1 MEAKINAGN
10 TKHAQA
16 TLNCILKG
24 ESETTGVHHYNVLGK
39 KKKKTYQNPTRLLFG
54 CFQVA
59 FSQSIMYLHT
69 SRMCHKLAQE
79 RINRK
84 LKQS

>member
-39 KKKKTYQNPTRLLFG
+39 KKKDVPKSHTFIIWLLSSCFLSKHYVFTYIKN
-54 CFQVA
+54 V
-59 FSQSIMYLHT
+59 S
-69 SRMCHKLAQE
+69 
-79 RINRK
+79 
-84 LKQS
+84 

>member
-39 KKKKTYQNPTRLLFG
+39 KKKKDMYQNPTRLLFG
-54 CFQVA
+54 IA
-59 FSQSIMYLHT
+59 F
-69 SRMCHKLAQE
+69 KLLSLKALYIYIHQE
-79 RINRK
+79 CVTN
-84 LKQS
+84 

>member
-39 KKKKTYQNPTRLLFG
+39 KKKRRTKIPHIYYL
-54 CFQVA
+54 VA
-59 FSQSIMYLHT
+59 F
-69 SRMCHKLAQE
+69 KLLSLKALCIYIHQE
-79 RINRK
+79 CVIN
-84 LKQS
+84 